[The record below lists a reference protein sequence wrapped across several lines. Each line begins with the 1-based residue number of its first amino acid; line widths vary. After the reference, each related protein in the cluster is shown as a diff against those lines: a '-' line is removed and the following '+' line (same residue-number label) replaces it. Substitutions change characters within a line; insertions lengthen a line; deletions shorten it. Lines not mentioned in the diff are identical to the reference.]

1 MSTEP
6 IIPMPSFTPMFIFP
20 NEYAFFGLPNN
31 KVQPDID
38 NIVQTASGQ
47 IDTYCGRVDSDGNGS
62 LVYTTYTMRL
72 MCQSP
77 GRNLALLP
85 EKPLVSLMQSDIDN
99 LVVAASGSLWQMS
112 TLGLTVSGNYFYTG
126 VLPSINTLAD
136 GRLSAVIG
144 ASGRYTYQRRDTY
157 PLQNDPNGIINPLN
171 TITLFGG
178 PPPWIPIDMVNLDYD
193 PRTGELWYAAGQWM
207 ERYTEIVIQYTCGF
221 NPLAI
226 PPLVKRATAA
236 AVKNLLGMGGGATGI
251 KSFSGGGVS
260 VQFGAD
266 ALDDNIK
273 RTLEPFVAVRT
284 Y

>member
-1 MSTEP
+1 MSSAP

-20 NEYAFFGLPNN
+20 NEYSFFGLPNN
-31 KVQPDID
+31 KQQPDID
-38 NIVQTASGQ
+38 NIVQTVSGQ
-47 IDTYCGRVDSDGNGS
+47 VDTYCGRVDSDGNGS
-62 LVYTTYTMRL
+62 LVYTTYKQRL

-85 EKPLVSLMQSDIDN
+85 IKPLIALMQADIDN
-99 LVVAASGSLWQMS
+99 LSVAASGSLWQVE

-126 VLPSINTLAD
+126 ALPSINILAD
-136 GRLSAVIG
+136 GTLSAVIG

-193 PRTGELWYAAGQWM
+193 PLTGELWYAAGQWM

-221 NPLAI
+221 NPLAM
-226 PPLVKRATAA
+226 PALVKRATAA
-236 AVKNLLGMGGGATGI
+236 GVKNLLGMGGGATGL

-260 VQFGAD
+260 VSFNAD
-266 ALDDNIK
+266 ALDNNIK